1 MMARGR
7 VLSVDMGQL
16 SQKMDTAASWE
27 RWANCAQSRADS
39 PGNAIYLRQVE
50 PIVLAT
56 FSYRI
61 YI

>member
-1 MMARGR
+1 
-7 VLSVDMGQL
+7 VLSVVMGQL
-16 SQKMDTAASWE
+16 SQKMDTTASWE
-27 RWANCAQSRADS
+27 RWAECAQSRAGS
-39 PGNAIYLRQVE
+39 VGNAIYLRHLE